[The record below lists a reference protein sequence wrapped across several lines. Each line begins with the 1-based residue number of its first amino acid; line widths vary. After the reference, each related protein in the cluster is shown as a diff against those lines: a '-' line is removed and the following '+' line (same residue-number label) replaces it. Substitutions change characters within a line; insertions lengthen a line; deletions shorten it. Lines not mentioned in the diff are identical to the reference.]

1 LLFFH
6 IVGQEWDAL
15 HLYIAKNLD
24 WMENW
29 IEDCEEYFSRLLS
42 LMFLKVNVNKS
53 FTQRYQVKKVGDT
66 LLDMIQEED

>member
-1 LLFFH
+1 MAFEPNTKPYVQYTRAYL
-6 IVGQEWDAL
+6 
-15 HLYIAKNLD
+15 NL
-24 WMENW
+24 
-29 IEDCEEYFSRLLS
+29 IQS

>member
-1 LLFFH
+1 MSTYKYKFICL
-6 IVGQEWDAL
+6 IKW
-15 HLYIAKNLD
+15 HLNLTQSL
-24 WMENW
+24 M
-29 IEDCEEYFSRLLS
+29 FSIQGHLNLIQS